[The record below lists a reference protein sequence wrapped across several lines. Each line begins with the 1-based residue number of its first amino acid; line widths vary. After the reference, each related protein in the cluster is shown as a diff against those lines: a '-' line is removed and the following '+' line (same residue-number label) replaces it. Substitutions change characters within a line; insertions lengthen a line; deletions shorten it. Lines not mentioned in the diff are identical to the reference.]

1 MDAMNPTNP
10 NPPMIPPEIAVPA
23 AIARPAPLGHDP
35 AEQTPIPGIL
45 SAVEALLRQPRRV
58 MYQLGRPGSGKL
70 IVAMLLVALMC
81 SLIYGVIV
89 GTFSGGVQLWAAPA
103 KIAAGLF
110 ISALICLPSLY
121 VFSCLSG
128 SRARVVEVFGL
139 VAGLLTL
146 MTVLLISFAP
156 VAWIFSQST
165 ESVAAMGAL
174 HLVFWLVS
182 TYFGLRFLSAGF
194 AHHQDKS
201 GGLSV
206 WVLIFVM
213 VMLQMTTALRPIVG
227 TGATYLPKEKK
238 FFVTHWIDSLK
249 AQK

>member
-1 MDAMNPTNP
+1 MNAMNPTNP
-10 NPPMIPPEIAVPA
+10 NPPMIPPEIPA
-23 AIARPAPLGHDP
+23 PVAHPAPLGQDP
-35 AEQTPIPGIL
+35 AEQAPIPGVL

-58 MYQLGRPGSGKL
+58 MFQLGRPGSGKL
-70 IVAMLLVALMC
+70 IAAMLLIALVC

-89 GTFSGGVQLWAAPA
+89 GTFSGGVQLWAAPV

-128 SRARVVEVFGL
+128 SRARAAEVFGL

-227 TGATYLPKEKK
+227 TADTYLPEQKK

-249 AQK
+249 AK

>member
-1 MDAMNPTNP
+1 
-10 NPPMIPPEIAVPA
+10 MIPP
-23 AIARPAPLGHDP
+23 AIAAPVAHPAPLGQDP

-70 IVAMLLVALMC
+70 IAAMLLIALVC

-89 GTFSGGVQLWAAPA
+89 GTFSGGVQLWAAPV
-103 KIAAGLF
+103 KIATGLF
-110 ISALICLPSLY
+110 ISGLICLPSLY

-227 TGATYLPKEKK
+227 TADTYLPKEKK

>member
-1 MDAMNPTNP
+1 
-10 NPPMIPPEIAVPA
+10 
-23 AIARPAPLGHDP
+23 
-35 AEQTPIPGIL
+35 
-45 SAVEALLRQPRRV
+45 
-58 MYQLGRPGSGKL
+58 
-70 IVAMLLVALMC
+70 
-81 SLIYGVIV
+81 
-89 GTFSGGVQLWAAPA
+89 
-103 KIAAGLF
+103 
-110 ISALICLPSLY
+110 
-121 VFSCLSG
+121 LSG

-182 TYFGLRFLSAGF
+182 TYFGLRFLGAGF

-206 WVLIFVM
+206 WVLIFVT

-227 TGATYLPKEKK
+227 TADTYLPKEKK